1 MTCLYINI
9 SYTSPYFHRHQYNLI
24 HQKKVLWSKHS
35 CWVPYFVWKDVFQT
49 LIPIEL
55 EYNHIEQLQRDNTHH
70 FRNMYKLLSPPS
82 VKVPLAKQSLCI
94 THVPIILIIIIV
106 LLSLYHIIQT
116 FL

>member
-1 MTCLYINI
+1 MTCLYISI
-9 SYTSPYFHRHQYNLI
+9 SYTSPYFHRHQYNII
-24 HQKKVLWSKHS
+24 HQKAVLWSKHS
-35 CWVPYFVWKDVFQT
+35 CWVPYYEWKDVFQT
-49 LIPIEL
+49 LIPVEL
-55 EYNHIEQLQRDNTHH
+55 GYEHIQLLQRDNTHH

-94 THVPIILIIIIV
+94 SHVPVILITIIV